1 MRTIVYIDGFNLYY
15 RMLKAAPAYK
25 WLNLK
30 DLSTN
35 VLRAKHEVIQV
46 NYYTARVGGSEDKD
60 APRRQ
65 QIYLDALQTVPEIR
79 AHFGK
84 FLPKKKWAKFATKPP
99 RTKPETEFSE
109 PYPRVAKVWKT
120 EEKGSDV
127 NLASHLVRDA
137 CKGAFEAAAVL
148 SNDTDLIEPIRIVK
162 EEMGLPIA
170 LLTPV
175 GDPAIRL
182 VEAATFVRHV
192 KPFHLKRS
200 QFPDKIPGTDLE
212 RPPTWA
218 GQQKTEEEDEGE
230 DAE

>member
-15 RMLKAAPAYK
+15 RMLQAVPAYK

-30 DLSTN
+30 DLSAN
-35 VLRAKHEVIQV
+35 VLREKHEVIQV
-46 NYYTARVGGSEDKD
+46 NYYTARVAGNEDKD

-65 QIYLDALQTVPEIR
+65 QIYLDALQTVPEIQ

-84 FLPKKKWAKFATKPP
+84 FLTKKKWAKFATKPP
-99 RTKPETEFSE
+99 RTKPEAKFTE
-109 PYPRVAKVWKT
+109 PYPRVAMIWKT

-137 CKGAFEAAAVL
+137 CKGKFEAAAVL

-162 EEMGLPIA
+162 EEMGLPVA

-182 VEAATFVRHV
+182 VEAASFVRHV
-192 KPFHLKRS
+192 KRHHLRRS
-200 QFPDKIPGTDLE
+200 QFPDRIPGTDLE
-212 RPPTWA
+212 RPATWMA
-218 GQQKTEEEDEGE
+218 EHSPKEWDEDEHSE
-230 DAE
+230 